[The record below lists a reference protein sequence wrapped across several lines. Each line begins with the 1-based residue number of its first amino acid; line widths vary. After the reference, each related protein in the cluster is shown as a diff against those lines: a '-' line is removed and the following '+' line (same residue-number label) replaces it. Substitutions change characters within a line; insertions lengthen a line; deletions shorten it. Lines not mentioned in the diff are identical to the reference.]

1 MRFFILLLVVM
12 GCASSVVVKQDK
24 CRGTNVYLSE
34 TSSEIS
40 KKELVWMPFAP
51 FSRVEEELFKNYN
64 CPRNHMTTLLFK
76 DDFLST
82 LISSIPFFSQTGIFY
97 IH

>member
-1 MRFFILLLVVM
+1 MRCFILLLFFL

-24 CRGTNVYLSE
+24 CRGANVYLSD
-34 TSSEIS
+34 TSA
-40 KKELVWMPFAP
+40 KVLTKELVWMPFAP
-51 FSRVEEELFKNYN
+51 FSRVEEELFKNHN
-64 CPRNHMTTLLFK
+64 CPRNHMTTLIFK

-82 LISSIPFFSQTGIFY
+82 LISSIPFFPQTGIFY